1 MPNDT
6 KRERVLQ
13 TDKKAGHVPS
23 FRRAG
28 RRALEGVRILDFTWV
43 VAGPVAV
50 RILADQGA
58 EVIKIERR
66 DTLDLGTRR
75 GGFSGSLHRGKE
87 STVIN
92 MTDPRGIEIAQ
103 KLAAISD
110 VVIDNF
116 SARVMRNWGLDYESL
131 KKIKPDIIAV
141 SMSGFGHTGPHKD
154 YVSYGPTL
162 QALSG
167 YTLQMR
173 HPGREPA
180 GWGYS
185 YADMTGGYSGALAVL
200 MALWHRKQTGQGQFV
215 DLAQFEAISS
225 LVGPGLL
232 DILNNQT
239 PSQPVGNRSQEAP
252 AAPHGVYRCKGDDRW
267 CAIAVFTEAEW
278 QGLCHILGQPAWTR
292 EARFATLAGRLQYQ
306 DALDEYIEAWTQRH
320 TAEEVMTRLQEAGIA
335 AGVVA
340 NGEDLDRDPQ
350 LRARGYWAQ
359 LPAQENRKTEDVI
372 LDGPPFKL
380 SGTPGYV
387 AAPGPLLGEHTD
399 SVLRRLL
406 NYSDQQIAQLK
417 AERVIASHAEVH
429 AERTAQD

>member
-1 MPNDT
+1 MSPPQ
-6 KRERVLQ
+6 K
-13 TDKKAGHVPS
+13 
-23 FRRAG
+23 G

-75 GGFSGSLHRGKE
+75 GGFSGNLHRGKE
-87 STVIN
+87 STVVN
-92 MTDPRGIEIAQ
+92 MADPRGIEIAQ
-103 KLAAISD
+103 KLAAVSD

-173 HPGREPA
+173 HPGHEPA

-239 PSQPVGNRSQEAP
+239 PRNQPVGNRSQEAP
-252 AAPHGVYRCKGDDRW
+252 AAPHGVYHCKGDDRW
-267 CAIAVFTEAEW
+267 CVIAVFTEAEW
-278 QGLCHILGQPAWTR
+278 QSLCRVLGQPAWTR
-292 EARFATLAGRLQYQ
+292 ETRFASLADRLQHQ
-306 DALDEYIEAWTQRH
+306 DALDGYIEAWTQQH
-320 TAEEVMTRLQEAGIA
+320 TAEEVMSRLQEAGIA

-359 LPAQENRKTEDVI
+359 LPAQENGKTEDVI

-380 SGTPGYV
+380 SKTPGYV

-417 AERVIASHAEVH
+417 AERVIASHAEIH
-429 AERTAQD
+429 AERTKRD